1 MIEPLPKLRS
11 ICASAEFERLLLVQ
25 GAFVGHVEKARGCH
39 AFYPLFHS
47 PFWAAI
53 RRLFIAMFAYLREQD
68 KNIPQV
74 FPGITSALV
83 G

>member
-1 MIEPLPKLRS
+1 M
-11 ICASAEFERLLLVQ
+11 RLSLISQPVLGGNTAV
-25 GAFVGHVEKARGCH
+25 VH
-39 AFYPLFHS
+39 
-47 PFWAAI
+47 I
-53 RRLFIAMFAYLREQD
+53 MFAYFREQD